1 MLNTAQDVIIPKLP
15 GIFRTI
21 FLYTGQGESTL
32 MVIPTGPQTSDYQF
46 ILVDSDW
53 DKEPGEVDL
62 VALFKDLFVD
72 GGQIDVFIN
81 THPHDDHVGGIRGI
95 YDEIGITE
103 VWHSNHKPAGKHQ
116 DAYAE
121 LRYVLGKVGKA
132 NEYHLKGTDD
142 INKIR
147 RTDDTEVIKPLG
159 LIDYVVLSPSE
170 YLCDDIAEEE
180 GDARNRRIH
189 EQCGVIKFSYGRNP
203 KHILI
208 TGDSDKTA
216 WQDHITTYHFNKLPT
231 NILSA
236 SHHGSYTFFKD
247 SREDEEVYDAHLKQ
261 MQPAYLIVS
270 APKQTDSPH
279 KHPDDEAMAIY
290 RQHIDEEGIFHL
302 GDYKGG
308 QKICVI
314 VDITDDG
321 TMDIQVDKRLVEAY
335 GTDDTDK
342 NPPKEESLRDRMA
355 SVAYVGSHGTR
366 IDRQPMGS
374 GYVVV

>member
-1 MLNTAQDVIIPKLP
+1 MANTAQEVIIPKRA
-15 GIFRTI
+15 GVFRTV

-32 MVIPTGPQTSDYQF
+32 LVIPTGPLLSNYQYV
-46 ILVDSDW
+46 LVDSDW

-62 VALFKDLFVD
+62 VAMFNDLLAE
-72 GGQIDVFIN
+72 GETIKVFIN
-81 THPHDDHVGGIRGI
+81 THPHDDHVGGIRGV
-95 YDEIGITE
+95 YDEIGIDE

-132 NEYHLKGTDD
+132 NEYHLKGTTEA
-142 INKIR
+142 NTVR
-147 RTDDTEVIKPLG
+147 RTDDTKVTKQLG
-159 LIDYVVLSPSE
+159 LIDYIVLSPSE

-189 EQCGVIKFSYGRNP
+189 EQCGVIKFSYGRSP

-216 WQDHITTYHFNKLPT
+216 WQDHITKYHFDKLPT
-231 NILSA
+231 NVLSA

-247 SREDEEVYDAHLKQ
+247 NRKDEDVYDAHLTQ

-270 APKQTDSPH
+270 APKQADSPH
-279 KHPDDEAMAIY
+279 NHPDDEAMEIY

-314 VDITDDG
+314 VDIAEDG
-321 TMDIQVDKRLVEAY
+321 TLDVQVDKRLVESY
-335 GTDDTDK
+335 GTDNSNQ
-342 NPPKEESLRDRMA
+342 NPPKEETLSERLA
-355 SVAYVGSHGTR
+355 SIAYVGQHGTR

-374 GYVVV
+374 DHVVV